1 MHASLPSICHNLIIL
16 SDIQGV
22 IQVKS
27 HIIIITT
34 ALQFQQENE
43 NCNNSLKTIG
53 LNVERKISKHRVGG
67 QDSGVGTVSIFTQE
81 KINRTELIAPRM
93 RDT

>member
-1 MHASLPSICHNLIIL
+1 M
-16 SDIQGV
+16 
-22 IQVKS
+22 QVKS

-34 ALQFQQENE
+34 ALQCQQENE

-53 LNVERKISKHRVGG
+53 LNVERKISKHHFSG
-67 QDSGVGTVSIFTQE
+67 QDTGVGTVSIFTQE

>member
-1 MHASLPSICHNLIIL
+1 M
-16 SDIQGV
+16 
-22 IQVKS
+22 QVKS

-53 LNVERKISKHRVGG
+53 LNVERKISKHRFGG
-67 QDSGVGTVSIFTQE
+67 QDTGVGTVSIIT
-81 KINRTELIAPRM
+81 
-93 RDT
+93 